1 MLGATIELAQ
11 TDDML
16 LILMRLKILSYAR
29 QSAKKIRKR
38 DIDRDRERKSE
49 K

>member
-29 QSAKKIRKR
+29 ESAKKYARETE
-38 DIDRDRERKSE
+38 IDRQISG
-49 K
+49 